1 MTNSRKPTNAETLEG
16 QLAVSEDGRR
26 HLNLNQGEREVLARQ
41 RQIEAAVALFL
52 DLETDRT
59 WAEIAGELDISV
71 SSLKRLSQSSDFLLV
86 YEDALATIGHDPRLQ
101 AVTSS
106 LGDLLPAARRRL
118 QQLITNNDT
127 PDGVALKAIE
137 RLFQWTG
144 ADSKIETDNPEA
156 LKNFLQQNNVTV
168 EGNMTVINIP
178 DEYQNAFQ
186 RFLGGS
192 TDIVEG
198 ETRTPDNGDP
208 SRISEQDPGDSS
220 PGGGPSDEEAPPE
233 P

>member
-1 MTNSRKPTNAETLEG
+1 MTNIRKPTNEETLEG
-16 QLAVSEDGRR
+16 QLAVSDDGRR
-26 HLNLNQGEREVLARQ
+26 HINLNQGEREALARQ

-59 WAEIAGELDISV
+59 WAEIAAELGISV
-71 SSLKRLSQSSDFLLV
+71 STLKRLTQSSDFTLV

-118 QQLITNNDT
+118 QKLITEDGT

-156 LKNFLQQNNVTV
+156 LKNFLQQNNVKV
-168 EGNMTVINIP
+168 EGDLNIINIP
-178 DEYQNAFQ
+178 DEYQDAFQ

-192 TDIVEG
+192 TDIVAG
-198 ETRTPDNGDP
+198 EVHTPDSGDP
-208 SRISEQDPGDSS
+208 SRASEPDREAQGQDDE
-220 PGGGPSDEEAPPE
+220 PSDEEALSAS
-233 P
+233 